1 MIRDTLRAILVV
13 ATLAAAAG
21 IVVEARFQLAAIDA
35 AHRATVAGYA
45 PAPLPPA
52 QAAAVPPPQ
61 PGRLRSFGR
70 AAIDLADAAIGIVR

>member
-1 MIRDTLRAILVV
+1 MIRDTLRAVLVV

-35 AHRATVAGYA
+35 AHRATVAGFA
-45 PAPLPPA
+45 PAQLPPA
-52 QAAAVPPPQ
+52 QAAAVPP